1 MYYCPGDLVM
11 YYCPGD
17 LISWSEHFPRSRERI
32 GLVLEYSLINDYGR
46 ISCKI
51 LLEDGKIMNHLP
63 VSGIIRKI
71 GGKVL

>member
-1 MYYCPGDLVM
+1 MEGDLVM
-11 YYCPGD
+11 YFYPGD

-32 GLVLEYSLINDYGR
+32 GLVLEYSVGTFMEVV
-46 ISCKI
+46 SCKI
-51 LLEDGKIMNHLP
+51 FLEDGKFMNHLP